1 MFFLLKNFVC
11 LGSMALCTSLHLDQK
26 LLLLY
31 QIQLL
36 RGIFFEKM
44 HLVMTRYYLIVCSG
58 VWTPLVL
65 QEFELLVLSSFSMF
79 VMPSLLVY
87 HVPLQV
93 NSSFPRNLLT
103 WLTFLPFGI

>member
-1 MFFLLKNFVC
+1 MFFRLTNFVC

-44 HLVMTRYYLIVCSG
+44 HLVMTRYYLIMGSG

-65 QEFELLVLSSFSMF
+65 QEFELVLSSFSMF
-79 VMPSLLVY
+79 AMPSLFVY

-93 NSSFPRNLLT
+93 NSSFPRNLRT